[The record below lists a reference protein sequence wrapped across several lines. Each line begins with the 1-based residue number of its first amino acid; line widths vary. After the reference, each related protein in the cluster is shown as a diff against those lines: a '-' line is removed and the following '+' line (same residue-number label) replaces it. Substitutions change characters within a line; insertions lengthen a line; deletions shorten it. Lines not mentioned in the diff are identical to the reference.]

1 MILYP
6 VMRIKPRGIVSQ
18 CANNYKL
25 KQYKKLPMK
34 ENKKDVFIKTID
46 KHKKIIYKIVNS
58 YCPNKEDRKDLE
70 QDIIIQ
76 LWNSFDKYNSNYRYS
91 TWMYRI
97 ALNVAISFY
106 RKEKKWSIKNDF
118 YNEESIFKIEEDTSE
133 KQTELND
140 HLKLLQDFIHN
151 LNELNKALML
161 LYLEE
166 KSYEEISEILGITKT
181 NVATKISRIKLK
193 LKKEF
198 QNI

>member
-1 MILYP
+1 M
-6 VMRIKPRGIVSQ
+6 V
-18 CANNYKL
+18 
-25 KQYKKLPMK
+25 
-34 ENKKDVFIKTID
+34 NKKEQFIKTID
-46 KHKKIIYKIVNS
+46 EHKKIIYKIVNS
-58 YCPNKEDRKDLE
+58 YCQNKEDRKDLE
-70 QDIIIQ
+70 QEIIIQ
-76 LWNSFDKYNSNYRYS
+76 LWNSFDNYNSDYKYS

-133 KQTELND
+133 EQTELD
-140 HLKLLQDFIHN
+140 YHLKLLQEFIHN
-151 LNELNKALML
+151 LNELNKALIL

-166 KSYEEISEILGITKT
+166 KSYEEIAEILGITKT
-181 NVATKISRIKLK
+181 NVATKISRIKFK

>member
-1 MILYP
+1 M
-6 VMRIKPRGIVSQ
+6 V
-18 CANNYKL
+18 
-25 KQYKKLPMK
+25 
-34 ENKKDVFIKTID
+34 NKKEQFIKTLD
-46 KHKKIIYKIVNS
+46 EHKKIIYKIVNS
-58 YCPNKEDRKDLE
+58 YCQNKEDRKDLE
-70 QDIIIQ
+70 QEIIIQ
-76 LWNSFDKYNSNYRYS
+76 LWNSFDNYNSDYKYS

-133 KQTELND
+133 EQTDLNY
-140 HLKLLQDFIHN
+140 HLKLLQEFIHN

>member
-1 MILYP
+1 MT
-6 VMRIKPRGIVSQ
+6 
-18 CANNYKL
+18 A
-25 KQYKKLPMK
+25 
-34 ENKKDVFIKTID
+34 NKKEQFIKTIED
-46 KHKKIIYKIVNS
+46 QKKIIYKIVNS
-58 YCPNKEDRKDLE
+58 YCQNKEDRKDLE
-70 QDIIIQ
+70 QEIIIQ
-76 LWNSFDKYNSNYRYS
+76 LWNSFDKYNSDYKYS

-118 YNEESIFKIEEDTSE
+118 YNEESIFKIEDDTNE
-133 KQTELND
+133 EQTELNY
-140 HLKLLQDFIHN
+140 HLKLLQEFIHN

>member
-1 MILYP
+1 MM
-6 VMRIKPRGIVSQ
+6 V
-18 CANNYKL
+18 
-25 KQYKKLPMK
+25 
-34 ENKKDVFIKTID
+34 NKKEHFIKTID
-46 KHKKIIYKIVNS
+46 EYKKIIYKIVNS
-58 YCPNKEDRKDLE
+58 YCQNKEDRKDLE
-70 QDIIIQ
+70 QEIIIQ
-76 LWNSFDKYNSNYRYS
+76 LWNSFYTYKSDYKYS

-106 RKEKKWSIKNDF
+106 RKEKKWPIKNDF
-118 YNEESIFKIEEDTSE
+118 YHEESIFKIEEDTSE
-133 KQTELND
+133 EQTELDN
-140 HLKLLQDFIHN
+140 HLKLLQEFIHN

-166 KSYEEISEILGITKT
+166 KSYEGIAEILGITKT